1 MSENKIETTSLAEQQ
16 NINSEEKSI
25 QTQFEEKLGIN
36 SEETQPKTLI
46 SNEFK
51 NNLKNL
57 QTVLN
62 SGLINPQQGQNL
74 LNNIIQEALKLNVQN
89 LQEDLASET
98 SVKEGPF
105 TEFAKENPK
114 FFDIEGR
121 NEILKYLQSDNIT
134 VDKDELLKISKIVE
148 AVENSA
154 IERYL
159 KKVAHEENLEKL
171 NLQAKQKLK
180 ANAQNTKSESKNF
193 STFTREQIG
202 KMTSAEFL
210 KNEALIMDQLK
221 KGLIK

>member
-16 NINSEEKSI
+16 NTNSEEKSI

-36 SEETQPKTLI
+36 SEKTQPKTLI

-89 LQEDLASET
+89 KQEDLARET
-98 SVKEGPF
+98 GVKEDPF

-134 VDKDELLKISKIVE
+134 VDKDELSKISKIVE

-180 ANAQNTKSESKNF
+180 ANAQNTKSESKNL